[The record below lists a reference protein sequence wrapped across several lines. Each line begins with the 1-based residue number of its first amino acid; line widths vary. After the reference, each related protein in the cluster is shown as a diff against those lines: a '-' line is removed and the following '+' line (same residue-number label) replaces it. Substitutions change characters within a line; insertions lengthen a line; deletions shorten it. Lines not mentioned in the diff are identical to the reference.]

1 MHFRL
6 NITAKLIISYIISL
20 LILVFGWSV
29 FGTRFFENRLIKD
42 TKSSF
47 YNALSEISDNYMKG
61 YYNNSLTNSDLSTE
75 LDIISGYL
83 GSRILLAKSDG
94 TMIYGSQNSA
104 PISLFSFENDIL
116 SDTYCYNITLPGF
129 IDEPFMSV
137 CSPITYDMKLRG
149 YIVMI
154 KYCSVIF
161 DEADAINSSYW
172 PYITAAALLI
182 TIIYLSIYI
191 LLVRPFKKILHAAK
205 EYSNKNFSY
214 GCSFKNGREFR
225 ELYDAINCIAN
236 DLDSL
241 EDEQR
246 KFISNISHDFRSP
259 LTSIRGYTEAM
270 IDGTIPPE
278 MNEKYLKII
287 LFETER
293 LAKLTMSLLEI
304 NRMDNRSA
312 SLDLAS
318 FDINATI
325 KQTVE
330 CFEGSCKEKLLRVK
344 LVFEET
350 NTYVVADLGKIQQVL
365 YNLIDNAIKFSH
377 KNSDITISTTIKNE
391 KIFVSVKD
399 SGIGIPK
406 ESLSKIWDRFYKTD
420 ISRGKDKKGTGLGLS
435 IVKDIINAHNENI
448 NVTSTLDVGTE
459 FTFSLPRKSV

>member
-75 LDIISGYL
+75 LDIMSDYL
-83 GSRILLAKSDG
+83 GSRILLAKNDG

-137 CSPITYDMKLRG
+137 SSPITYDMKLRG
-149 YIVMI
+149 YIVII

-161 DEADAINSSYW
+161 DEADKINSSYW
-172 PYITAAALLI
+172 PYVTAAALLI
-182 TIIYLSIYI
+182 TIIYISIYI
-191 LLVRPFKKILHAAK
+191 LLVRPLKKILRAAK

-214 GCSFKNGREFR
+214 GCSFKKAGEFK
-225 ELYDAINCIAN
+225 ELYDAINCIAD
-236 DLDSL
+236 DLDNL

-293 LAKLTMSLLEI
+293 LAKLTISLLEI

-312 SLDLAS
+312 SLDLTS
-318 FDINATI
+318 FDINSTI

-377 KNSDITISTTIKNE
+377 KNSDITISTTIRNE

>member
-1 MHFRL
+1 
-6 NITAKLIISYIISL
+6 
-20 LILVFGWSV
+20 
-29 FGTRFFENRLIKD
+29 
-42 TKSSF
+42 
-47 YNALSEISDNYMKG
+47 
-61 YYNNSLTNSDLSTE
+61 
-75 LDIISGYL
+75 
-83 GSRILLAKSDG
+83 
-94 TMIYGSQNSA
+94 
-104 PISLFSFENDIL
+104 
-116 SDTYCYNITLPGF
+116 
-129 IDEPFMSV
+129 
-137 CSPITYDMKLRG
+137 
-149 YIVMI
+149 
-154 KYCSVIF
+154 
-161 DEADAINSSYW
+161 
-172 PYITAAALLI
+172 
-182 TIIYLSIYI
+182 SIYI
-191 LLVRPFKKILHAAK
+191 LLVRPLKKILHAAK

-214 GCSFKNGREFR
+214 ECSFKKRSEFR
-225 ELYDAINCIAN
+225 ELYDAINCIAD

-330 CFEGSCKEKLLRVK
+330 CFEGSCKEKLLQVK

-377 KNSDITISTTIKNE
+377 KNSDITISTTIRNE

-399 SGIGIPK
+399 SGTGIPK

>member
-6 NITAKLIISYIISL
+6 NITTKLIISYIISL
-20 LILVFGWSV
+20 LFLVFGWSV
-29 FGTRFFENRLIKD
+29 FGTRFFEYRLIKD

-47 YNALSEISDNYMKG
+47 YNALSEIADNYMKG
-61 YYNNSLTNSDLSTE
+61 YYNNSLTNSELSTE

-83 GSRILLAKSDG
+83 DSRILLAKSDG

-137 CSPITYDMKLRG
+137 SSPITYNMRLRG

-154 KYCSVIF
+154 KYTSVIF
-161 DEADAINSSYW
+161 DEADEINSSYW
-172 PYITAAALLI
+172 PYIVAASLLL
-182 TIIYLSIYI
+182 TIIFIGIYL
-191 LLVRPFKKILHAAK
+191 LLVRPLRKISYAAK

-214 GCSFKNGREFR
+214 ECSFKKSSEFQK
-225 ELYDAINCIAN
+225 LYDAINCIAD

-293 LAKLTMSLLEI
+293 LTKLTTSLLEI
-304 NRMDNRSA
+304 NRMDNRGA
-312 SLDLAS
+312 SLDLSS

-330 CFEGSCKEKLLRVK
+330 FFEGSCKEKLVHVK

-350 NTYVVADLGKIQQVL
+350 NTYVVADFGKIQQVL

-377 KNSDITISTTIKNE
+377 NNSDIVISTTIKNE

-420 ISRGKDKKGTGLGLS
+420 VSRGKDKKGTGLGLS

-448 NVTSTLDVGTE
+448 NVTSTPDVGTE